1 MTLLDMVTE
10 DEDKKICG
18 SWDYNHQA
26 LRLLNTESKGNCFF
40 VSVAID
46 LVLQGIRDPG
56 NSFKFDH
63 DSYLSM
69 VQTVFTIR
77 LRYDS
82 VKAVRINDFFR

>member
-10 DEDKKICG
+10 DEDKKISG

-56 NSFKFDH
+56 F
-63 DSYLSM
+63 
-69 VQTVFTIR
+69 VQIR
-77 LRYDS
+77 LLFIVDRSSNRFLD
-82 VKAVRINDFFR
+82 

>member
-10 DEDKKICG
+10 DEDKKISG

-56 NSFKFDH
+56 IIQTHSKSCKFIQYE
-63 DSYLSM
+63 SYFCTESKL
-69 VQTVFTIR
+69 
-77 LRYDS
+77 
-82 VKAVRINDFFR
+82 K

>member
-10 DEDKKICG
+10 DEDKKISG

-56 NSFKFDH
+56 IIQIHSK
-63 DSYLSM
+63 SYRFIQYESYFGAENF
-69 VQTVFTIR
+69 V
-77 LRYDS
+77 
-82 VKAVRINDFFR
+82 

>member
-56 NSFKFDH
+56 F
-63 DSYLSM
+63 
-69 VQTVFTIR
+69 VQIR
-77 LRYDS
+77 LLFIVDRSFLD
-82 VKAVRINDFFR
+82 

>member
-56 NSFKFDH
+56 I
-63 DSYLSM
+63 
-69 VQTVFTIR
+69 VQNRFMIYTVFKHGCWVGMV
-77 LRYDS
+77 L
-82 VKAVRINDFFR
+82 

>member
-56 NSFKFDH
+56 I
-63 DSYLSM
+63 
-69 VQTVFTIR
+69 VQNRFMIYTVFKHDCWVGMV
-77 LRYDS
+77 L
-82 VKAVRINDFFR
+82 

>member
-1 MTLLDMVTE
+1 MLCPGRLARASDMTLLDMVTE

-56 NSFKFDH
+56 IVQNHSKMFK
-63 DSYLSM
+63 
-69 VQTVFTIR
+69 
-77 LRYDS
+77 
-82 VKAVRINDFFR
+82 NDEKS